1 MKKNKSIDVI
11 GPVQEGF
18 DHILTEDA
26 LTFLAAL
33 ARQFRSQV
41 EALLDARDT
50 RQERID
56 AGERPDFLE
65 SSREIRNGNWT
76 VCKIPADLRDRRV
89 EIIGPTD
96 RKMII
101 KALNSGAK
109 VFAADFEDS
118 LSPSWENIVRGQIN
132 LRDAVNRSISLDV
145 NGKHYELQDEIATL
159 IVRPRGWHLPEKNL
173 LMEGSPI
180 PGALVDFGLYL
191 FHNASELD
199 DHGTGP
205 YFYLPKLE
213 GHEEARLWANVFRF
227 AEQSGVVIRDRI
239 RVTVLIETILAAFEM
254 EEILYELR
262 DYVVGLN
269 CGRWNYIFSFVK
281 KFHSFPEFVLPDRA
295 EVTMNTHFLRSCSQL
310 AIKTCHRRRVYAI
323 GGIAAQTPVCD
334 DPDENQRAL
343 ARIRVDKEREADRG
357 YDGTWV
363 ADPELVP
370 IAMEIFGR
378 AIPDNNQID
387 QLCEDV
393 EITADDLL
401 QVPRGK
407 ITEEGVRENIRVA
420 IQYMVAWLDGSG
432 CVPMNDMM
440 ADVATAEVSRAQLWQ
455 WTRHA
460 TGILD
465 EGSNISP
472 ALFRRLLGEEVESI
486 RSDVG
491 NTNFDRGHYRQ
502 AAKCLD
508 TLTLDSDFEPFLTTV
523 VYDYLD

>member
-11 GPVQEGF
+11 GPAQEGC

-26 LTFLAAL
+26 LTFLEAL
-33 ARQFRSQV
+33 SRQFRSQV

-76 VCKIPADLRDRRV
+76 VCKIPSDLRDRRV
-89 EIIGPTD
+89 EIISPTD
-96 RKMII
+96 RKMTI

-109 VFAADFEDS
+109 VFVADFEDS
-118 LSPSWENIVRGQIN
+118 LSPSWKNIVRGQIN

-145 NGKHYELQDEIATL
+145 NGKYYELQDEIATL

-262 DYVVGLN
+262 DYVVGLK
-269 CGRWNYIFSFVK
+269 CGRWDYIFSFVK

-295 EVTMNTHFLRSCSQL
+295 EVTMTTHFLRSCSQL
-310 AIKTCHRRRVYAI
+310 AIKTCHRRRAYAI
-323 GGIAAQTPVCD
+323 GGMAAQIPICN
-334 DPDENQRAL
+334 DPDANQRAL
-343 ARIRVDKEREADRG
+343 ARIRVDKEREADWG

-370 IAMEIFGR
+370 IAMEIFDR
-378 AIPDNNQID
+378 AMPGDNQID
-387 QLCEDV
+387 QPCEGI

-440 ADVATAEVSRAQLWQ
+440 AGVATAEVSRAQLWQ

-472 ALFRRLLGEEVESI
+472 ALFRRLLEEEVESI

-502 AAKCLD
+502 AAKYLD
-508 TLTLDSDFEPFLTTV
+508 TLTLDSDFELFLTTV
-523 VYDYLD
+523 VYGDLD